1 MDYVFTRGEN
11 RQWYL
16 TALRDSEMQV
26 EVTPIPAPTDAVV
39 DNMQNEE
46 MGTSDA
52 ASTEP
57 APVPEEGAEVAPDA
71 ENARRYR
78 RHPRQRGDPRQSEKC
93 PASAPTPMSGRF
105 FRGSAAGAAPVRP
118 AAPCHT

>member
-16 TALRDSEMQV
+16 TALRDSDMQV

-71 ENARRYR
+71 ENLDDT
-78 RHPRQRGDPRQSEKC
+78 GDA
-93 PASAPTPMSGRF
+93 PAED
-105 FRGSAAGAAPVRP
+105 AAAEG
-118 AAPCHT
+118 